1 MFLLFYFILF
11 VFPCFC
17 LFLFCVVVVFFL
29 VAVCVV
35 VVLEDSARFVV
46 VLEDSARFGFEGET
60 DKGPSLSYQSVTTVH
75 TNSGSAV
82 NSTSSH
88 TVPD

>member
-1 MFLLFYFILF
+1 MFVSVVLFYVICFPLFLF
-11 VFPCFC
+11 VF
-17 LFLFCVVVVFFL
+17 VFFL

-46 VLEDSARFGFEGET
+46 VLEDSARFGLEGET